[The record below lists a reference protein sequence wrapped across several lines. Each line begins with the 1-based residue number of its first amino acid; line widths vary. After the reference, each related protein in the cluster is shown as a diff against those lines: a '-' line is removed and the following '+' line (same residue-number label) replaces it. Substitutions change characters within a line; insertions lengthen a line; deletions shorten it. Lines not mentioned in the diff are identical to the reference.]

1 MKKLLA
7 FILMFAMVVSLAS
20 CGKKETATD
29 PKDELTSEGTSEIV
43 DITDDAVTE
52 EEEDTQ
58 VEPETVPETKPQA
71 NPETKPETK
80 PQTQPQTKPEAKPDA
95 SAPQTEEPKTLGG
108 ILKADFINKASSH
121 SSALSLAEALVSNS
135 SIQFAGM
142 ATEVTEGYLTGFN
155 DKEIKGFSQ
164 GAMFAPMIGTIPF
177 VGYVFIL
184 ENEADVSSF
193 TAELKKNANLRWNLC
208 TEAEEMITA
217 SSGNKVFFVMC
228 PKSME

>member
-1 MKKLLA
+1 MKKIIALVVM
-7 FILMFAMVVSLAS
+7 IAMVISLAS
-20 CGKKETATD
+20 CGKKDTVTD
-29 PKDELTSEGTSEIV
+29 TKDEIISNDISETV
-43 DITDDAVTE
+43 DVTDDTE
-52 EEEDTQ
+52 KEDDTQ
-58 VEPETVPETKPQA
+58 KEPETAPETKPQA
-71 NPETKPETK
+71 NPQTKPEAK
-80 PQTQPQTKPEAKPDA
+80 PEAQPQTKPEAKPEVNT
-95 SAPQTEEPKTLGG
+95 PQPEQPKTLGG
-108 ILKADFINKASSH
+108 ILKADFINKAPSH

-193 TAELKKNANLRWNLC
+193 TAELTRNANLRWNLC

-217 SSGNKVFFVMC
+217 SSKNKVFFVMC

>member
-1 MKKLLA
+1 MKKILA
-7 FILMFAMVVSLAS
+7 FILMLAMVVSFAS
-20 CGKKETATD
+20 CGKKDTVTNT
-29 PKDELTSEGTSEIV
+29 KDELTSEDMSETV
-43 DITDDAVTE
+43 DTTDDAATE
-52 EEEDTQ
+52 EEEDTPA
-58 VEPETVPETKPQA
+58 ETETVPETKPQA
-71 NPETKPETK
+71 KPETKPEAQPQVKPETK
-80 PQTQPQTKPEAKPDA
+80 PENSTPQTEQPQT
-95 SAPQTEEPKTLGG
+95 LGG
-108 ILKADFINKASSH
+108 VLKADFISKASSH
-121 SSALSLAEALVSNS
+121 TSALSLAEALVSNS

-193 TAELKKNANLRWNLC
+193 TAELKKHANLRWNLC

>member
-1 MKKLLA
+1 MKKILA
-7 FILMFAMVVSLAS
+7 FILMLAMVVSFAS
-20 CGKKETATD
+20 CGKKDTLTNT
-29 PKDELTSEGTSEIV
+29 KDELTPEGTSETV
-43 DITDDAVTE
+43 DVTDDANTE

-58 VEPETVPETKPQA
+58 AEPETVPETKPQA
-71 NPETKPETK
+71 KPESKPETKPEAQPQVKPETK
-80 PQTQPQTKPEAKPDA
+80 PENSTPEPEQPQT
-95 SAPQTEEPKTLGG
+95 LGG
-108 ILKADFINKASSH
+108 VLRADFLSKASSH
-121 SSALSLAEALVSNS
+121 TSALSLAEALVSNS

-184 ENEADVSSF
+184 DNEADVSSF
-193 TAELKKNANLRWNLC
+193 TAELKKHANLRWNLC

>member
-7 FILMFAMVVSLAS
+7 LILILAMAVSFVS
-20 CGKKETATD
+20 CGKKNVATD
-29 PKDELTSEGTSEIV
+29 FEEELNQDSTSETVDVTDDTDTDEEDELK
-43 DITDDAVTE
+43 TE
-52 EEEDTQ
+52 T
-58 VEPETVPETKPQA
+58 ETIPAEKPQEKPQSKPEA
-71 NPETKPETK
+71 KPETKPENTT
-80 PQTQPQTKPEAKPDA
+80 PPAEQPQ
-95 SAPQTEEPKTLGG
+95 TLGG
-108 ILKADFINKASSH
+108 ILKADFISKASSH
-121 SSALSLAEALVSNS
+121 SSALSLAEALVANS
-135 SIQFAGM
+135 SIQFSGM
-142 ATEVTEGYLTGFN
+142 ATEVEEGYLTGFS

-193 TAELKKNANLRWNLC
+193 TAELKKQANLRWNLC

-217 SSGNKVFFVMC
+217 SQGNKVFFVMC